1 METLNEFSQPEEQQI
16 SLQDYLRIIYRG
28 RWIIAISFIIV
39 IIATAYYT
47 FTASKVYEADGKI
60 IVQSQGSMERALFNM
75 NYFGNQTTLI
85 TNQVEVLKSRQLAEE
100 VVKYLEAVPYRD
112 SLQIFQP
119 NDEGMY
125 MNFRDQTA
133 WIMGHLEVNPKKDT
147 DVIEIKFTAGTPFE
161 AAKICNVVM
170 ETYRNLNRDFNL
182 SELRELRQF
191 LEKQLEKK
199 GEELKKSEEALKNY
213 REEEKLVSLDDA
225 TSELINRMA
234 ETQAELEQS
243 VVELDANLER
253 KKSLEAQ
260 LEERKRSLSSD
271 VTISATPLLSELQT
285 QYSKLA
291 AEKVTYETLLSQD
304 RVNPSEYRLQLESI
318 NNRMKAL
325 KKRLQGEAQKIAA
338 TNMIQDPLL
347 VAQNLTVEILN
358 TETQIKG
365 LRAKISA
372 LQDVVNSYDY
382 QLSKLPNQ
390 ALELARLMRQQ
401 QVDQE
406 TYLLMTQKLEET
418 RISLAGQ
425 KENIKIL
432 DKAIVP
438 LFPIKPKKKMNLML
452 GALIGLGLGIGLT
465 FLLEYFDN
473 SIKDPE
479 ELERLGLPILATI
492 PEISPSQ
499 LVKKVKRRGG
509 NTEVMSDA
517 ETIATRLIAH
527 YDPKSPISE
536 AYRTFRTNI
545 QFKNKQSKNIVALV
559 TSSAPKEGKS
569 TTVAN
574 LAITMAQLG
583 SRTILVDTD
592 LRRPVIHSIFNA
604 RKEMGV
610 TNYLMGKVGLED
622 IVKPTFVDNL
632 SIITSGPLPPNPSE
646 LLGSEPLKDLI
657 AELRENFDVILL
669 DSPPVIAVTDAAVMS
684 TIVDGVVLVIKA
696 HQTHREAIRRA
707 QTLLNNADAHILG
720 CLLNSINIDRAYGSY
735 YYYYYYHY
743 YQYYGHDLK
752 RSKRSKSR
760 PTV

>member
-1 METLNEFSQPEEQQI
+1 M
-16 SLQDYLRIIYRG
+16 
-28 RWIIAISFIIV
+28 
-39 IIATAYYT
+39 
-47 FTASKVYEADGKI
+47 
-60 IVQSQGSMERALFNM
+60 
-75 NYFGNQTTLI
+75 
-85 TNQVEVLKSRQLAEE
+85 
-100 VVKYLEAVPYRD
+100 
-112 SLQIFQP
+112 
-119 NDEGMY
+119 
-125 MNFRDQTA
+125 
-133 WIMGHLEVNPKKDT
+133 
-147 DVIEIKFTAGTPFE
+147 
-161 AAKICNVVM
+161 
-170 ETYRNLNRDFNL
+170 
-182 SELRELRQF
+182 
-191 LEKQLEKK
+191 EKK

-646 LLGSEPLKDLI
+646 LLG
-657 AELRENFDVILL
+657 
-669 DSPPVIAVTDAAVMS
+669 
-684 TIVDGVVLVIKA
+684 
-696 HQTHREAIRRA
+696 
-707 QTLLNNADAHILG
+707 
-720 CLLNSINIDRAYGSY
+720 
-735 YYYYYYHY
+735 
-743 YQYYGHDLK
+743 
-752 RSKRSKSR
+752 
-760 PTV
+760 

>member
-119 NDEGMY
+119 NNEGMY

-318 NNRMKAL
+318 N
-325 KKRLQGEAQKIAA
+325 
-338 TNMIQDPLL
+338 
-347 VAQNLTVEILN
+347 
-358 TETQIKG
+358 
-365 LRAKISA
+365 
-372 LQDVVNSYDY
+372 
-382 QLSKLPNQ
+382 
-390 ALELARLMRQQ
+390 
-401 QVDQE
+401 
-406 TYLLMTQKLEET
+406 
-418 RISLAGQ
+418 
-425 KENIKIL
+425 
-432 DKAIVP
+432 
-438 LFPIKPKKKMNLML
+438 
-452 GALIGLGLGIGLT
+452 
-465 FLLEYFDN
+465 
-473 SIKDPE
+473 
-479 ELERLGLPILATI
+479 
-492 PEISPSQ
+492 
-499 LVKKVKRRGG
+499 
-509 NTEVMSDA
+509 
-517 ETIATRLIAH
+517 
-527 YDPKSPISE
+527 
-536 AYRTFRTNI
+536 
-545 QFKNKQSKNIVALV
+545 
-559 TSSAPKEGKS
+559 
-569 TTVAN
+569 
-574 LAITMAQLG
+574 
-583 SRTILVDTD
+583 
-592 LRRPVIHSIFNA
+592 
-604 RKEMGV
+604 
-610 TNYLMGKVGLED
+610 
-622 IVKPTFVDNL
+622 
-632 SIITSGPLPPNPSE
+632 
-646 LLGSEPLKDLI
+646 
-657 AELRENFDVILL
+657 
-669 DSPPVIAVTDAAVMS
+669 
-684 TIVDGVVLVIKA
+684 
-696 HQTHREAIRRA
+696 
-707 QTLLNNADAHILG
+707 
-720 CLLNSINIDRAYGSY
+720 
-735 YYYYYYHY
+735 
-743 YQYYGHDLK
+743 
-752 RSKRSKSR
+752 
-760 PTV
+760 